1 MMRQVFSLKGSI
13 MKALRVLICS
23 VGVMSCFAGIARADD
38 VPADAAAYKQKMHDC
53 VTQMKTDHA
62 DMNYKARRKACHKQ
76 LGPMPK
82 AMPAQTT
89 PPAAPATP

>member
-1 MMRQVFSLKGSI
+1 
-13 MKALRVLICS
+13 MKAMRILICS

-38 VPADAAAYKQKMHDC
+38 APPPAGDSAAYKAKMHDC
-53 VTQMKTDHA
+53 VIQMKTDHP

-82 AMPAQTT
+82 TT
-89 PPAAPATP
+89 P